1 LNLDIV
7 WNTWLLVIGIFCI
20 MADYYDTLGVA
31 KGASEQEI
39 KTAYRRAALKW
50 HPDRN
55 KTSEAAGKFKEV
67 TKAYEVLSDPKK
79 RQMYDQYGE
88 SAFNRGGPGGF
99 GGSQQTGN
107 PFEGFGGFSSQGF
120 ENVDFGGFS
129 DPFDIFEQFFGFQS
143 PFGGRGRRQQRR
155 DVYEITLTFEE
166 AVHGVKKTMVVKG
179 EEKSFQI
186 PAGVDNNMAI
196 RFSDFDLQVKIKPHP
211 YFTRKG
217 QDIYF
222 EKDISYPLAVLGGT
236 VDVQTI
242 YGTIRLKIRPGT
254 QSGTMVK
261 LHDQGIAYPQSNR
274 KGDEYVIY
282 KINTPARV
290 SGRAKELLKELD
302 EEMK

>member
-1 LNLDIV
+1 
-7 WNTWLLVIGIFCI
+7 
-20 MADYYDTLGVA
+20 MDYYETLGVT

-55 KTSEAAGKFKEV
+55 KTSEAAGKFKDV

-79 RQMYDQYGE
+79 REMYDQYGE
-88 SAFNRGGPGGF
+88 NAFNRNNSSGQ
-99 GGSQQTGN
+99 SN
-107 PFEGFGGFSSQGF
+107 PFEGGFGGFSSQGF

-129 DPFDIFEQFFGFQS
+129 DPFEIFEQFFGFQS
-143 PFGGRGRRQQRR
+143 PFGGRGRRRQQR

-166 AVHGVKKTMVVKG
+166 AVNGVKKTMIVKG
-179 EEKSFQI
+179 EEKSFSI

-196 RFSDFDLQVKIKPHP
+196 RFSDFDLQVKVKPHP
-211 YFTRKG
+211 FFTRKG

-222 EKDISYPLAVLGGT
+222 EKDISYSLAVLGGVVEVPT
-236 VDVQTI
+236 VS
-242 YGTIRLKIRPGT
+242 GTIRLKIRPGT
-254 QSGTMVK
+254 QSGTTVK
-261 LHDQGIAYPQSNR
+261 LHDQGVPYPQSNR

-290 SGRAKELLKELD
+290 SGRAKELLREL
-302 EEMK
+302 EGEI

>member
-1 LNLDIV
+1 
-7 WNTWLLVIGIFCI
+7 
-20 MADYYDTLGVA
+20 MSDYYETLGVA

-39 KTAYRRAALKW
+39 KTAYRRQALKW

-55 KTSEAAGKFKEV
+55 KTAEANSKFKDV

-79 RQMYDQYGE
+79 REMYDQYRE

-99 GGSQQTGN
+99 GGGGGGQSGN

-129 DPFDIFEQFFGFQS
+129 DPFEIFEQFFGFQS
-143 PFGGRGRRQQRR
+143 PFSRGGRRQQRR

-166 AVHGVKKTMVVKG
+166 AVDGVKKTMIVKG

-186 PAGVDNNMAI
+186 PAGVDDKMTI
-196 RFSDFDLQVKIKPHP
+196 RFSDFDFQVRVKPPP
-211 YFTRKG
+211 YFKRKG

-222 EKDISYPLAVLGGT
+222 EKEISYSLAVLGGVT
-236 VDVQTI
+236 EVPTI
-242 YGTIRLKIRPGT
+242 NGTIRLKIRPGT
-254 QSGTMVK
+254 QSGTTVK
-261 LHDQGIAYPQSNR
+261 LHDQGVPYPQSNR

-282 KINTPARV
+282 KINTPTRV
-290 SGRAKELLKELD
+290 SGRAKELLKEL
-302 EEMK
+302 EGEME

>member
-1 LNLDIV
+1 
-7 WNTWLLVIGIFCI
+7 
-20 MADYYDTLGVA
+20 MDYYETLGIS

-55 KTSEAAGKFKEV
+55 KTSEAGAKFKEV
-67 TKAYEVLSDPKK
+67 TKAYEVLSDQKK
-79 RQMYDQYGE
+79 REMYDQYGE
-88 SAFNRGGPGGF
+88 SAFNRGGPGNPGAGQSYESNPF
-99 GGSQQTGN
+99 GG
-107 PFEGFGGFSSQGF
+107 GFGGFSSQGF

-129 DPFDIFEQFFGFQS
+129 DPFEIFEQFFGFQS
-143 PFGGRGRRQQRR
+143 PFSRGGRRQQRR

-166 AVHGVKKTMVVKG
+166 AVNGVKKTMIVKG

-186 PAGVDNNMAI
+186 PAGVDNNMTI
-196 RFSDFDLQVKIKPHP
+196 RFSDFDLQVKVKPHP

-222 EKDISYPLAVLGGT
+222 EKEISYSLAVLGGVVQVPT
-236 VDVQTI
+236 VS
-242 YGTIRLKIRPGT
+242 GTIKLKIRPGT
-254 QSGTMVK
+254 QSGSTVK
-261 LHDQGIAYPQSNR
+261 LHDQGIPYPQSTR

-290 SGRAKELLKELD
+290 SGRAKKLLEEL
-302 EEMK
+302 EEEI

>member
-1 LNLDIV
+1 
-7 WNTWLLVIGIFCI
+7 
-20 MADYYDTLGVA
+20 MDYYETLGVT

-55 KTSEAAGKFKEV
+55 KTSEAGAKFKEV

-79 RQMYDQYGE
+79 REMYDQYGE
-88 SAFNRGGPGGF
+88 SAFNRGGPS
-99 GGSQQTGN
+99 SQSN

-129 DPFDIFEQFFGFQS
+129 DPFEIFEQFFGFQS
-143 PFGGRGRRQQRR
+143 PFSRGGRRQQRR

-166 AVHGVKKTMVVKG
+166 AVNGVKKTMIVKG

-196 RFSDFDLQVKIKPHP
+196 RFSDFDLQVKVKPHP

-222 EKDISYPLAVLGGT
+222 EKEISYSLAVLGGVVEVPT
-236 VDVQTI
+236 VN
-242 YGTIRLKIRPGT
+242 GTIKLKIRPGT
-254 QSGTMVK
+254 QSGSTVK
-261 LHDQGIAYPQSNR
+261 LHDQGVPYPQSTR

-290 SGRAKELLKELD
+290 SGRAKELLTEL
-302 EEMK
+302 ENEMN

>member
-1 LNLDIV
+1 
-7 WNTWLLVIGIFCI
+7 
-20 MADYYDTLGVA
+20 MDYYETLGVS

-55 KTSEAAGKFKEV
+55 KTSEASVKFKEI

-79 RQMYDQYGE
+79 KEMYDQYGE
-88 SAFNRGGPGGF
+88 DTGRSGPSSGGYS
-99 GGSQQTGN
+99 SQGY
-107 PFEGFGGFSSQGF
+107 SSQGF

-143 PFGGRGRRQQRR
+143 PFGGRSGRRQARR
-155 DVYEITLTFEE
+155 EVYEITLTFEE
-166 AVHGVKKTMVVKG
+166 AVNGVKKTMIIKG

-196 RFSDFDLQVKIKPHP
+196 RFSDFDLQVHVKPHP
-211 YFTRKG
+211 YFTRKE

-222 EKDISYPLAVLGGT
+222 EKDISYALAVLGGT
-236 VDVQTI
+236 VEVPTI
-242 YGTIRLKIRPGT
+242 SGTIRLKIRPGT
-254 QSGTMVK
+254 QSGTTVK
-261 LHDQGIAYPQSNR
+261 LHDQGVPYPQSNR
-274 KGDEYVIY
+274 KGDQYVVY
-282 KINTPARV
+282 KINTPSSV
-290 SGRAKELLKELD
+290 SSRAKELLRELE